1 MPKRPRASSLVGS
14 AEFKA
19 RCLEFIEHVRESRE
33 EYVVTRHGTP
43 VAKLVPVDEAGSVSP
58 LGTMRGTLLK
68 YERPFE
74 PIPATWSLD
83 QDEE

>member
-1 MPKRPRASSLVGS
+1 MAKRPKPSTVVGS

-43 VAKLVPVDEAGSVSP
+43 VAKLVPVDEAASVSP
-58 LGTMRGTLLK
+58 LGVMRGTLLK
-68 YERPFE
+68 YERPFD

-83 QDEE
+83 QEE